1 MPISQTPHADL
12 QIEIRQTHQLWIRL
26 DNPAQRNALTIAMIE
41 SLTKILAEADAD
53 PVIRVIVLTGAGD
66 HFCAGGDIKA
76 MKNRIGMFAGESDE
90 LRRRYMQ
97 GIQKIP
103 RAIESLSKPVIAMI
117 NGAAIGA
124 GCDLAMMC
132 DLRIGS
138 EKSKFAETFT
148 KLGLVPGDGG
158 TFFLVRAIGYAKAM
172 RMFLTGDAWSGQEA
186 LNFGLLQEI
195 HPSESLEKATEA
207 LTSKIAANAPV
218 AIQMT
223 KKALKLASVQTL
235 DSSLDLL
242 AAFQGIAQRTD
253 DHFEALEGFEAKRP
267 PNFQGK

>member
-1 MPISQTPHADL
+1 MPISMQNPADL
-12 QIEIRQTHQLWIRL
+12 KAEIRSGHQLWIRL
-26 DNPAQRNALTIAMIE
+26 DNPSQSNALTLSMIE
-41 SLTKILAEADAD
+41 SLTRLLAEADAD
-53 PVIRVIVLTGAGD
+53 PEIRVVVLTGEGE
-66 HFCAGGDIKA
+66 HFCAGGDLKA
-76 MKNRIGMFAGESDE
+76 MKNRSGMFAGSSDE

-97 GIQKIP
+97 GIQRIP
-103 RAIESLSKPVIAMI
+103 RCLEGLSKPVIAMV

-158 TFFLVRAIGYAKAM
+158 TFFLVRALGYAKAM
-172 RMFLTGDAWSGQEA
+172 RMFLTAETWQGKDALE
-186 LNFGLLQEI
+186 FGLLQEL
-195 HPSESLEKATEA
+195 HASDDLEKATQA
-207 LTSKIAANAPV
+207 LATKIAAMAPV

-242 AAFQGIAQRTD
+242 AAFQGIAQRTE
-253 DHFEALEGFEAKRP
+253 DHFEALAAFEQKRAP
-267 PNFQGK
+267 DFQGK